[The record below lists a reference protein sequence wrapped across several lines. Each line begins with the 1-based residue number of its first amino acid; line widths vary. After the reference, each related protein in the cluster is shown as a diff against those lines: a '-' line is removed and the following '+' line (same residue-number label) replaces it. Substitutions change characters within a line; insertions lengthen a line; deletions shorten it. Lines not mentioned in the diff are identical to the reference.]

1 MNIQKYTGYF
11 HDGTLI
17 GIKKKENNIEFFL
30 ESFRISSDDLV
41 DKKLL
46 SEANT
51 LKGKL
56 CLIGVQS
63 VKVDKQENK
72 EIPWKE
78 YDDGEILDLSI
89 DNNTVFL
96 LIQWKNFPPKLRSED
111 VGTIEIEFEKAY
123 WENIPDLSDDYFKQ
137 GGGQS

>member
-1 MNIQKYTGYF
+1 MNIEKYTGYF

-17 GIKKKENNIEFFL
+17 GIKKKENNIELFL
-30 ESFRISSDDLV
+30 ESCGISSDDLI

-56 CLIGVQS
+56 CLVGIKS
-63 VKVDKQENK
+63 IKVDDKEDK

-78 YDDGEILDLSI
+78 YDDGEILRLRI
-89 DNNTVFL
+89 DNKKVFF
-96 LIQWKNFPPKLRSED
+96 LIEWKNFPPKLRTED
-111 VGTIEIEFEKAY
+111 VGTIEIEAEKVY
-123 WENIPDLSDDYFKQ
+123 WENIPDLSDDYFKE
-137 GGGQS
+137 G